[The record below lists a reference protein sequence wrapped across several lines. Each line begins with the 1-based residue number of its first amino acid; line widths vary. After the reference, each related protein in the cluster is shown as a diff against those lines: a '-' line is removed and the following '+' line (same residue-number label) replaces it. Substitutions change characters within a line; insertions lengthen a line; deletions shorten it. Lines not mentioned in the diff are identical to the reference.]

1 MPDILLP
8 TLWDGSKKG
17 SRQLCRNIKRSG
29 KITVRA
35 AKGYFL
41 TLRERRLLVRT
52 TGDCLKLVPFSAF
65 VLIPFAELALPIAIR
80 LFPNMMPSTFSEEK
94 HDCTTL
100 SAKLKAKR
108 QMAVY
113 WQEVMKHETE
123 EITKLNDDSHEEK
136 VCVLKE
142 FQEQLLM
149 GTAFPTTD
157 EVRRFCGS
165 LHNKMRLR
173 NMASPQIR
181 AMSRMLGLNTT
192 NMTWMLRVQLRH
204 HMTRLRREDRDF
216 MWEGV
221 SRLSKA
227 ELIEACKSR
236 AIIFHGVDETTMRNS
251 LVRWV
256 RMSSD
261 SDIPYSLL
269 LWIQAFYLK
278 SDAVAKVGEAAQ
290 DKLQEVK
297 KQAVAAK
304 DEDVR
309 EPKQEVFEQQKK
321 AYALSDRSK
330 TQLDNAKTKLEELQS
345 NIDGVVIPLETA
357 QYKLRDLKKDIDEA
371 IRFRDE
377 SAKHDDS
384 VMNIMKER
392 AKVAELSP
400 RSRVVSVAKND
411 DGVIELKDADL
422 KLARTLHRSIV
433 ARQYRMLNHQLALMS
448 TIRETQAEEQ
458 RTVDAEKMLLDQQTK
473 LQEMLNSVTKHTTDI
488 EALLTKA
495 GPRRAISKT
504 PNSPR
509 VSDGPDCHVTSCPAI

>member
-1 MPDILLP
+1 M
-8 TLWDGSKKG
+8 
-17 SRQLCRNIKRSG
+17 
-29 KITVRA
+29 
-35 AKGYFL
+35 
-41 TLRERRLLVRT
+41 
-52 TGDCLKLVPFSAF
+52 
-65 VLIPFAELALPIAIR
+65 
-80 LFPNMMPSTFSEEK
+80 
-94 HDCTTL
+94 
-100 SAKLKAKR
+100 
-108 QMAVY
+108 
-113 WQEVMKHETE
+113 
-123 EITKLNDDSHEEK
+123 
-136 VCVLKE
+136 
-142 FQEQLLM
+142 
-149 GTAFPTTD
+149 
-157 EVRRFCGS
+157 
-165 LHNKMRLR
+165 
-173 NMASPQIR
+173 
-181 AMSRMLGLNTT
+181 
-192 NMTWMLRVQLRH
+192 
-204 HMTRLRREDRDF
+204 
-216 MWEGV
+216 
-221 SRLSKA
+221 
-227 ELIEACKSR
+227 
-236 AIIFHGVDETTMRNS
+236 
-251 LVRWV
+251 
-256 RMSSD
+256 
-261 SDIPYSLL
+261 
-269 LWIQAFYLK
+269 
-278 SDAVAKVGEAAQ
+278 
-290 DKLQEVK
+290 QEVK